1 MAFLGDGGAS
11 SYEGIVQMYPWG
23 QLGVSKIVDVGGGK
37 GRLSF
42 ALAEKYSDLTFVVQD
57 QPEMGKHIEY
67 PPHLKDRVSFEA
79 HDFFT
84 PQPIVAEVYLLG
96 AVLHDWPDNRA
107 IEIIQNLVPAM
118 KDGARIILAE
128 NVKMQSGSQ
137 PYFFEAMIRALDMH
151 MLTILNSQERTL
163 AEWKA
168 LMQKADHR
176 LEFCGVVSPPGHF
189 SALEFVFHT

>member
-1 MAFLGDGGAS
+1 MPI
-11 SYEGIVQMYPWG
+11 EQ
-23 QLGVSKIVDVGGGK
+23 VGGGR

-42 ALAEKYSDLTFVVQD
+42 ALAEKYPDLTFVVQD
-57 QPEMGKHIEY
+57 RPKIGEHIEY

-84 PQPIVAEVYLLG
+84 PQSIAAEVYLLG

-118 KDGARIILAE
+118 KDGSRIILAE

-137 PYFFEAMIRALDMH
+137 SYFFEAIIRYTTPSSLHNYTYHIYVLVLQA
-151 MLTILNSQERTL
+151 R
-163 AEWKA
+163 
-168 LMQKADHR
+168 
-176 LEFCGVVSPPGHF
+176 FY
-189 SALEFVFHT
+189 